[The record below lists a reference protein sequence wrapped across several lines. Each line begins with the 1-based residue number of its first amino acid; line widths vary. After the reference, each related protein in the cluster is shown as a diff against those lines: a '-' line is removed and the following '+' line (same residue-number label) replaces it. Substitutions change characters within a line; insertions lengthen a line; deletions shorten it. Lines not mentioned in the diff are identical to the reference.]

1 MLCFQ
6 VVLWSTLFKYHLEL
20 GHYKEAFE
28 AMMANPDP
36 IRYILLPQYNIKIM
50 VILTQFT
57 LCTQTPISTCMCKYD
72 YARTVIA
79 MRLHG

>member
-20 GHYKEAFE
+20 GHYKEAYE

-36 IRYILLPQYNIKIM
+36 IRYILLASVQSQNHGYSH
-50 VILTQFT
+50 
-57 LCTQTPISTCMCKYD
+57 PIHVVHTN
-72 YARTVIA
+72 TN
-79 MRLHG
+79 LHMHM